1 MEDSLLLPCWDV
13 GKNVLFEPALLNSR
27 AACAQHAVIAQGPFA
42 LGTGTSDRRPLGQRA
57 LAQFAPRGAVGA
69 DTRLMESTRQTGAYQ
84 TACNY
89 IQQWQRTMNPI
100 IYKKTVQVFPLVS
113 PYYACLLPLFFC
125 GAACRGCGNVN
136 TVVSKTFS

>member
-13 GKNVLFEPALLNSR
+13 GKNVLFEPALLNSG

-57 LAQFAPRGAVGA
+57 LAQFAPLGTVGA
-69 DTRLMESTRQTGAYQ
+69 DTGLMESTRQTGAYQ

-100 IYKKTVQVFPLVS
+100 IYMKTVQVSFGFTI
-113 PYYACLLPLFFC
+113 YACLLPLFFC
-125 GAACRGCGNVN
+125 GAVCRGCGHVD